1 MNAAL
6 LLPAALSALAALLL
20 PLLLH
25 LARRS
30 EQRPT
35 PFAALRWL
43 RQKPKPRHRLRF
55 DEWPLLALRVLL
67 LALMAL
73 WLAQP
78 VLFGS
83 ASDKPWVAVVP
94 GIDAAQVRAAIAS
107 EQARA
112 HWLAPG
118 FPDLDQAAP
127 AASAV
132 PFASLLR
139 QLDAELPAAV
149 KLSVVV
155 PEQLQGADAQRP
167 RLSRAVEWKVL
178 PGAMPPPKSVPVPVP
193 ALSVRFPENR
203 ADQVRYL
210 RAAAIAWQPA
220 ANAPAYEAA
229 PGTQALPAG
238 AKNLAWLA
246 PGPLPVAITEWIERG
261 GTALLASDTDYTP
274 SGATLVPWRD
284 EVGAALVEE
293 TPLGRG
299 RALRFTRPL
308 TPAEMPELLQADFPR
323 HLRAL
328 FAARAPAPSRVEAR
342 DYPPT
347 TGGPSHAQAPRDLQ
361 PWLAL
366 LTGALWLLERLM
378 ATRRSR
384 AASP

>member
-6 LLPAALSALAALLL
+6 LLPAALAALATLLL
-20 PLLLH
+20 PLLVH

-35 PFAALRWL
+35 SFAALRWL

-55 DEWPLLALRVLL
+55 DEWPLLALRLLL
-67 LALMAL
+67 LALLSL
-73 WLAQP
+73 WLARP

-83 ASDKPWVAVVP
+83 ASDKPWVAVMP
-94 GIDAAQVRAAIAS
+94 GVDAGQARAATGS
-107 EQARA
+107 GKARA

-118 FPDLDQAAP
+118 FPDLDQTAP

-149 KLSVVV
+149 KLSVLV

-178 PGAMPPPKSVPVPVP
+178 PGAMPTPKSAPVPVP

-220 ANAPAYEAA
+220 ANAPAFEAA
-229 PGTQALPAG
+229 SSAEALPVG
-238 AKNLAWLA
+238 AKNLVWLA
-246 PGPLPVAITEWIERG
+246 PGPLPIAIGNWIEQG
-261 GTALLASDTDYTP
+261 GIALLASDTDHVR
-274 SGATLVPWRD
+274 SANTLAYWRD
-284 EVGAALVEE
+284 DVGAPLVEGM
-293 TPLGRG
+293 PLGRG
-299 RALRFTRPL
+299 NVLRFTRPL
-308 TPAEMPELLQADFPR
+308 TPAEMPQLLQPDFPR
-323 HLRAL
+323 QLRAI
-328 FAARAPAPSRVEAR
+328 FATPAPAPARVEAR
-342 DYPPT
+342 DYAPA
-347 TGGPSHAQAPRDLQ
+347 TGGAPYAQAPRDLQ

-366 LTGALWLLERLM
+366 LIAMLWLLERLM

-384 AASP
+384 GASP

>member
-6 LLPAALSALAALLL
+6 LLPAALAALAALLV
-20 PLLLH
+20 PLLVH

-55 DEWPLLALRVLL
+55 DEWPLLALRLLL
-67 LALMAL
+67 LALLAL
-73 WLAQP
+73 WLARP
-78 VLFGS
+78 VLSGS
-83 ASDKPWVAVVP
+83 ASDKPWVAVMP
-94 GIDAAQVRAAIAS
+94 GVDAGQARAAIGS
-107 EQARA
+107 GKARA

-118 FPDLDQAAP
+118 FPDLGQAAP

-149 KLSVVV
+149 KLSVLV

-178 PGAMPPPKSVPVPVP
+178 PGTMPAPNLAPVPVP
-193 ALSVRFPENR
+193 ALSVRFSENR

-210 RAAAIAWQPA
+210 RAATIAWQPA
-220 ANAPAYEAA
+220 ANAPAFEAA
-229 PGTQALPAG
+229 PSTQALPVG
-238 AKNLAWLA
+238 TKNLVWLA
-246 PGPLPVAITEWIERG
+246 PGPLPVDITEWIEQG
-261 GTALLASDTDYTP
+261 GTALLAFDTDYTRP
-274 SGATLVPWRD
+274 GPAVVPWRN
-284 EVGAALVEE
+284 EIGAPLVEG
-293 TPLGRG
+293 TPFGRG
-299 RALRFTRPL
+299 RVLRFIRPL
-308 TPAEMPELLQADFPR
+308 TPTEMPELLQPDFPR
-323 HLRAL
+323 HLRTL
-328 FAARAPAPSRVEAR
+328 FAAPAPAPSRVEAR
-342 DYPPT
+342 DHPPT
-347 TGGPSHAQAPRDLQ
+347 TGGPIYAQAPRDLQ

-366 LTGALWLLERLM
+366 LIGALWLLERLV

-384 AASP
+384 GVSP